1 MRCPSLGLLLLGT
14 LIPWRTATAQAA
26 CPPLTDSSA
35 ATLLA
40 TDARLWS
47 PRDAAK
53 EPTNPN
59 VLRDLA
65 CTRWAL
71 WRTEVIARERPGK
84 ASGSSWLEGAAT
96 VAWMGLAAPTVAPE
110 VAAVAAA
117 LAAAEPLTLTREK
130 RFVAVWKARP
140 RAKQPQTALSLDR
153 ACIALGE
160 RLPDHAE
167 RVLTCAQAGAAADPA
182 NAEWHL
188 AEAHALAR
196 LADTAGAW
204 TAWRAALK
212 RSRSAAD
219 WERITEEVRWFA
231 TPAEVT
237 ALEATPLAEREQAVI
252 QLFDQRDLRTGS
264 PRGTYFTTF
273 VTRLTRAREEFGL
286 RIPRSQAQRFL
297 TGAPS
302 PGGLGK
308 PKLDSEGLGNTDW
321 RELVRWQTEI
331 DDRGIIFV
339 RHGEPDIRNTP
350 ATLGATF
357 ELWFYTR
364 TMPPLLFQFEE
375 EDFDGS
381 VAPTRVTAGR
391 INEHWCGINVYRCL
405 IALRA
410 PLMSPAA
417 LLELKARLREE
428 DRQIITAAMSTDTP
442 EERGEPL
449 PPLLARAHR
458 LWDPVSGE
466 PILLVAY
473 ALPWPVP
480 RAADPPLDVELRLA
494 WWGTTQRD
502 TTLARQHTPPPERA
516 QGAQGGGR
524 GPRHAVGFVT
534 LPRDTTTTS
543 WRMQAVTDNTTRQ
556 AIGSGM
562 RIGQREGVTLSDLVI
577 GNDESPLR
585 WSVRGEQVAV
595 DAGATLRADLP
606 ISVFYQIR
614 SEGATRT
621 ITSRFRVTRLG
632 ARAGERADLIDV
644 SLTSELEPGLQQIAP
659 TLDPRFLT
667 PGDYGLELRVL
678 SEDGVELAVA
688 TTSFRIGEQQ

>member
-1 MRCPSLGLLLLGT
+1 
-14 LIPWRTATAQAA
+14 
-26 CPPLTDSSA
+26 
-35 ATLLA
+35 
-40 TDARLWS
+40 
-47 PRDAAK
+47 
-53 EPTNPN
+53 
-59 VLRDLA
+59 
-65 CTRWAL
+65 
-71 WRTEVIARERPGK
+71 
-84 ASGSSWLEGAAT
+84 
-96 VAWMGLAAPTVAPE
+96 
-110 VAAVAAA
+110 
-117 LAAAEPLTLTREK
+117 
-130 RFVAVWKARP
+130 
-140 RAKQPQTALSLDR
+140 
-153 ACIALGE
+153 
-160 RLPDHAE
+160 
-167 RVLTCAQAGAAADPA
+167 
-182 NAEWHL
+182 
-188 AEAHALAR
+188 
-196 LADTAGAW
+196 
-204 TAWRAALK
+204 
-212 RSRSAAD
+212 
-219 WERITEEVRWFA
+219 
-231 TPAEVT
+231 
-237 ALEATPLAEREQAVI
+237 
-252 QLFDQRDLRTGS
+252 
-264 PRGTYFTTF
+264 
-273 VTRLTRAREEFGL
+273 
-286 RIPRSQAQRFL
+286 
-297 TGAPS
+297 
-302 PGGLGK
+302 
-308 PKLDSEGLGNTDW
+308 
-321 RELVRWQTEI
+321 
-331 DDRGIIFV
+331 
-339 RHGEPDIRNTP
+339 
-350 ATLGATF
+350 
-357 ELWFYTR
+357 
-364 TMPPLLFQFEE
+364 
-375 EDFDGS
+375 
-381 VAPTRVTAGR
+381 
-391 INEHWCGINVYRCL
+391 
-405 IALRA
+405 
-410 PLMSPAA
+410 
-417 LLELKARLREE
+417 
-428 DRQIITAAMSTDTP
+428 MSTDTP

>member
-1 MRCPSLGLLLLGT
+1 M
-14 LIPWRTATAQAA
+14 
-26 CPPLTDSSA
+26 
-35 ATLLA
+35 
-40 TDARLWS
+40 
-47 PRDAAK
+47 
-53 EPTNPN
+53 
-59 VLRDLA
+59 
-65 CTRWAL
+65 
-71 WRTEVIARERPGK
+71 
-84 ASGSSWLEGAAT
+84 
-96 VAWMGLAAPTVAPE
+96 
-110 VAAVAAA
+110 
-117 LAAAEPLTLTREK
+117 
-130 RFVAVWKARP
+130 
-140 RAKQPQTALSLDR
+140 
-153 ACIALGE
+153 
-160 RLPDHAE
+160 
-167 RVLTCAQAGAAADPA
+167 
-182 NAEWHL
+182 
-188 AEAHALAR
+188 
-196 LADTAGAW
+196 
-204 TAWRAALK
+204 
-212 RSRSAAD
+212 
-219 WERITEEVRWFA
+219 
-231 TPAEVT
+231 
-237 ALEATPLAEREQAVI
+237 AEREQAVI

-302 PGGLGK
+302 TSSLGRTEV
-308 PKLDSEGLGNTDW
+308 DSTGIGDTDW

-331 DDRGIIFV
+331 DDRGIIFI
-339 RHGEPDIRNTP
+339 RHGEPDKRFSP
-350 ATLGATF
+350 ATKLRTLEIWA
-357 ELWFYTR
+357 YTR
-364 TMPPLLFQFEE
+364 TMPYLQFLRC
-375 EDFDGS
+375 
-381 VAPTRVTAGR
+381 VLAMTGR
-391 INEHWCGINVYRCL
+391 ITEAN
-405 IALRA
+405 A
-410 PLMSPAA
+410 
-417 LLELKARLREE
+417 ARLREQ
-428 DRQIITAAMSTDTP
+428 DRQFITAAMSTDTP

-502 TTLARQHTPPPERA
+502 TTLARQHTPPPEDA
-516 QGAQGGGR
+516 QGSQGVQGGGR

-543 WRMQAVTDNTTRQ
+543 WRIQAITDKTTRQ

-585 WSVRGEQVAV
+585 WSVRGEPVAV